1 MKLAMTLWSPAAEES
16 EMQRV
21 RDIREQRS
29 RDENTERRSRLFRSA
44 IQGFRKTFVLM
55 ALLASMTALFYHR
68 YQLHQVASTTGGAM
82 ASKIRQVG
90 ANSGIRQI
98 VVNEERAVD
107 QAGSQGPAKD

>member
-16 EMQRV
+16 ELQRV

-29 RDENTERRSRLFRSA
+29 RDAIAERRSRLFQMA
-44 IQGFRKTFVLM
+44 VQGFRKTFVLM
-55 ALLASMTALFYHR
+55 ALLASMVALFYHR
-68 YQLHQVASTTGGAM
+68 YQLHQVASATTGAM

-90 ANSGIRQI
+90 DHSGIRQI
-98 VVNEERAVD
+98 VVNEERTVD